1 MTPKSRRFASGIAA
15 LTLGAGATAAALVV
29 APGISGAA
37 ESPSSALIASTDEP
51 DDTAEDT
58 TTDDDAVDT
67 EEATDQTDDGAADSP
82 DAGFPGL
89 PGEPGGPM
97 RPGFP
102 ARHDRGP
109 GLGRWRIASGEVIAE
124 AIGIDVDQLREQLR
138 EGSTVA
144 EIAEINGV
152 DPQTVIDALVA
163 DYTERVT
170 EWIEGAQPASDEVP
184 ADTDTTATTAA

>member
-58 TTDDDAVDT
+58 TSEDATVDT
-67 EEATDQTDDGAADSP
+67 EATDQTDDGAADTP

-89 PGEPGGPM
+89 PGGPDGPM
-97 RPGFP
+97 GPGFP
-102 ARHDRGP
+102 ARDDRGP
-109 GLGRWRIASGEVIAE
+109 SMGRWRIASGEVIAE
-124 AIGIDVDQLREQLR
+124 AIGIDVVQLWQQLR

-144 EIAEINGV
+144 EIAEANGV

-163 DYTERVT
+163 DYTERIAA
-170 EWIEGAQPASDEVP
+170 WIEGAQPASDEAP

>member
-67 EEATDQTDDGAADSP
+67 EATDQTDDGAADSP

-97 RPGFP
+97 GPGFP

-144 EIAEINGV
+144 EIAEANGV